1 MLLLKHHKKYDAIT
15 SKQNEKKYKNLKRK
29 ISEKNKL
36 ATSKTKK
43 PKKNYDIVFV
53 KQVPLH
59 LGDRLKKQTKDDDK
73 VFLKQVPLHPR
84 DARTKKEN

>member
-1 MLLLKHHKKYDAIT
+1 M
-15 SKQNEKKYKNLKRK
+15 
-29 ISEKNKL
+29 
-36 ATSKTKK
+36 
-43 PKKNYDIVFV
+43 
-53 KQVPLH
+53 KQVPLD

>member
-1 MLLLKHHKKYDAIT
+1 MKKSI
-15 SKQNEKKYKNLKRK
+15 KILNEKSVRK
-29 ISEKNKL
+29 INQLL
-36 ATSKTKK
+36 AKAKKTKK
-43 PKKNYDIVFV
+43 NHDIVFV